1 MDSEWKVMVTA
12 VSQTPAFNSQAC
24 TLSPNEAINGENF
37 PALRSQGSML
47 FIQLTQM
54 SLPSGKTK
62 FKKNGSI
69 FGEQFKSRD
78 NCIRKSSS
86 ITSYLPFYYQ
96 IGNRKLP
103 NKIGILL
110 GNFLLWALSNIKDGD
125 HQIYSSFPV
134 NNIINQIPQFQSK

>member
-1 MDSEWKVMVTA
+1 
-12 VSQTPAFNSQAC
+12 
-24 TLSPNEAINGENF
+24 
-37 PALRSQGSML
+37 ML
-47 FIQLTQM
+47 FIQLMQM

-69 FGEQFKSRD
+69 FGERFKSQD
-78 NCIRKSSS
+78 NYIRKSNS
-86 ITSYLPFYYQ
+86 ITLYLTFYYQ

-110 GNFLLWALSNIKDGD
+110 GNFFPWASSNMKDGD